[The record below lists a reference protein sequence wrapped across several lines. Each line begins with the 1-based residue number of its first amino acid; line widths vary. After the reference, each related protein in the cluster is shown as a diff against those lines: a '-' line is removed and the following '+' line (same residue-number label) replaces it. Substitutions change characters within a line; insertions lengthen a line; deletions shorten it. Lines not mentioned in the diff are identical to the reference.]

1 MSTCNTIVNATT
13 NPPRTELTA
22 NQVAEACG
30 NNEGRIFKVAR
41 YAVGYWQKESWF
53 IAAQKIAD
61 ELNAGCYPAE
71 ALLGYLE
78 NI

>member
-1 MSTCNTIVNATT
+1 MQ
-13 NPPRTELTA
+13 PHQLTA

-30 NNEGRIFKVAR
+30 NNENRIFKVAR

-53 IAAQKIAD
+53 VAAQKVAD
-61 ELNAGCYPAE
+61 ELNTGRYPE
-71 ALLGYLE
+71 QALLGYLE